1 MMSSC
6 SLGNEKLHYQFVLGR
21 VCKWHNMPFVFKDQ
35 FDYFSIV
42 CLTLVQTSGQLTRIY
57 PILYNQSWILQV
69 MIESS
74 DYLLVRE
81 LRTKE
86 PNPRAKASNQKKEKQ
101 AKGTPP
107 TRGEQES
114 KGMIDTLLKP
124 QDKGKDINKRGRDL
138 QGGWEEVSLRRHLPP
153 PHSIF
158 CTNLTSR
165 INKEMTSEL
174 QHHSQQLKR
183 TGGGLRCQG
192 RDYKRK

>member
-1 MMSSC
+1 MKNYIINLFQAEC
-6 SLGNEKLHYQFVLGR
+6 ANGITCRLCLRTNLVIFQL
-21 VCKWHNMPFVFKDQ
+21 
-35 FDYFSIV
+35 
-42 CLTLVQTSGQLTRIY
+42 CLTLVQISGQLTRIY

-81 LRTKE
+81 PRTKE
-86 PNPRAKASNQKKEKQ
+86 PNPRAKASNQNKEKQ

-114 KGMIDTLLKP
+114 KGMTNTLLKP

-183 TGGGLRCQG
+183 IGGGLRCQG